1 MTAGFLA
8 MPAIEQAFTNEIP
21 LGRLPSTDD
30 MANAALWLLSDESF
44 MTGRTLDISGGQT
57 LRRIPTATEMGF

>member
-1 MTAGFLA
+1 
-8 MPAIEQAFTNEIP
+8 
-21 LGRLPSTDD
+21 

-44 MTGRTLDISGGQT
+44 MTGRILDISGGQT